1 MLKNLLNN
9 KIKVF
14 VLFLL
19 VLVLVS
25 IRIFE
30 ESLFYDPYLDFFKTD
45 FTNFPLPVVD
55 KLSLFL
61 SLFFRYSLNSIV
73 SIFFIQIAFN
83 DINFTKFASGLYG
96 ILFFILIIVFYVVLA
111 FFADESKMELFYIRR
126 FLIQPLFLLLF
137 IPGYLIQKRVN

>member
-9 KIKVF
+9 KIKIF

-19 VLVLVS
+19 VLVLAS

-30 ESLFYDPYLDFFKTD
+30 ESLFYDPYLDYFKTD

-61 SLFFRYSLNSIV
+61 SLVFRYSLNSIV
-73 SIFFIQIAFN
+73 SIAFIQIAFN
-83 DINFTKFASGLYG
+83 DINFTKFASVLYG
-96 ILFFILIIVFYVVLA
+96 ILFVILIIVFYVVLA
-111 FFADESKMELFYIRR
+111 FFADKSKMELFYIRR

>member
-19 VLVLVS
+19 VLVLAS

-30 ESLFYDPYLDFFKTD
+30 ESLFYDPYLDYFKTD
-45 FTNFPLPVVD
+45 YTNFPLPIVN
-55 KLSLFL
+55 KLNLFL
-61 SLFFRYSLNSIV
+61 SLFFRYMLNTIV
-73 SIFFIQIAFN
+73 SIAFIQIAFK
-83 DINFTKFASGLYG
+83 DINFTKFTSVLYG
-96 ILFFILIIVFYVVLA
+96 ILFVILILVFYVVLA
-111 FFADESKMELFYIRR
+111 FFADVSKMELFYIRR

>member
-19 VLVLVS
+19 VLVLAS

-30 ESLFYDPYLDFFKTD
+30 ESLFYDPYLDYFKTD
-45 FTNFPLPVVD
+45 YTNFPLPIVN
-55 KLSLFL
+55 KLNLFL
-61 SLFFRYSLNSIV
+61 SLFFRYILNTIV
-73 SIFFIQIAFN
+73 SIAFIQIAFK
-83 DINFTKFASGLYG
+83 DINFTKFTSVLYG
-96 ILFFILIIVFYVVLA
+96 ILFVILILVFYVVLA

>member
-19 VLVLVS
+19 VLVLAS

-30 ESLFYDPYLDFFKTD
+30 ESLFYDPYLDYFKTD
-45 FTNFPLPVVD
+45 FTNFPLPVLD

-61 SLFFRYSLNSIV
+61 SLVFRYSLNSIV
-73 SIFFIQIAFN
+73 SIAFIQIAFN
-83 DINFTKFASGLYG
+83 DINFTKFASVLYG
-96 ILFFILIIVFYVVLA
+96 ILFVILIIVFYVVLA

-126 FLIQPLFLLLF
+126 FLLLF

>member
-19 VLVLVS
+19 VLVLTS

-83 DINFTKFASGLYG
+83 DINFTKFASVLYG
-96 ILFFILIIVFYVVLA
+96 ILFVILILVFYVVLA

>member
-19 VLVLVS
+19 VLVLAS

-30 ESLFYDPYLDFFKTD
+30 ESLFYDPYLDYFKTD

-61 SLFFRYSLNSIV
+61 SLVFRYSLNSIV
-73 SIFFIQIAFN
+73 SIAFIQIAFN
-83 DINFTKFASGLYG
+83 DINFTKFASVLYG
-96 ILFFILIIVFYVVLA
+96 ILFVILIIVFYVVLA
-111 FFADESKMELFYIRR
+111 FFADKSKMELFYIRR

>member
-55 KLSLFL
+55 KFSLFL
-61 SLFFRYSLNSIV
+61 SLVFRYSLNSIV

-83 DINFTKFASGLYG
+83 DINFTKFTSVLYG
-96 ILFFILIIVFYVVLA
+96 ILFVILILVFYVVLA

>member
-19 VLVLVS
+19 VFVLTS

-30 ESLFYDPYLDFFKTD
+30 DSLFYDPYLDFFKTD

-83 DINFTKFASGLYG
+83 DINFTKFAFVLYG
-96 ILFFILIIVFYVVLA
+96 ILFVILILVFHVVLA

>member
-19 VLVLVS
+19 VLVLAS

-30 ESLFYDPYLDFFKTD
+30 ESLFYDPYLDYFKTD
-45 FTNFPLPVVD
+45 YTNFPLPIVN
-55 KLSLFL
+55 KLNLFL
-61 SLFFRYSLNSIV
+61 SLFFRYILNTIV
-73 SIFFIQIAFN
+73 SIAFIQIAFK
-83 DINFTKFASGLYG
+83 DINFTKFTSVLYG
-96 ILFFILIIVFYVVLA
+96 ILFVILILVFYVVLA
-111 FFADESKMELFYIRR
+111 FFADVSKMELFYIRR